1 MYKSASSE
9 LSATAQARDHRLKA
23 NLRAAL
29 IGEEG
34 LAGLTLS
41 PDVVMER
48 GYVIGRVETSDQA
61 EAVRRVAHGVSGLR
75 SIDVY
80 LPISQSQPTA
90 DSNTISDMT
99 THTEIA
105 TALRLAPG
113 VVASR
118 INVTVLDSRAVLLGV
133 VSGDEE
139 RHQVVRSRFR
149 RQRCEGC
156 DELAFAAG
164 TRLYGGAAEIKMQT
178 PARVLC
184 DIERVSPVQ
193 RRLLISELRRMV
205 QIRLCEIPRKR
216 RLLWKV
222 RCSTIVFN
230 LPSLQPS
237 ITFSPN

>member
-1 MYKSASSE
+1 M
-9 LSATAQARDHRLKA
+9 SATAQARDHRLKA

-113 VVASR
+113 VVASLPM
-118 INVTVLDSRAVLLGV
+118 NVTVLDSRAVLLGV
-133 VSGDEE
+133 VLGDEE
-139 RHQVVRSRFR
+139 RHQVV
-149 RQRCEGC
+149 E
-156 DELAFAAG
+156 A
-164 TRLYGGAAEIKMQT
+164 
-178 PARVLC
+178 
-184 DIERVSPVQ
+184 VSGVKGVKGVTNW
-193 RRLLISELRRMV
+193 LLLPEPGYMAVRPKLR
-205 QIRLCEIPRKR
+205 
-216 RLLWKV
+216 
-222 RCSTIVFN
+222 
-230 LPSLQPS
+230 
-237 ITFSPN
+237 